1 MSKLFKSRVLVLRRR
16 PLGEADEVVSLL
28 APDRGRFDA
37 AVRGSRRPSS
47 PLVGK
52 VEPFTELQALF
63 ASGRS
68 LDHLTQAAVHRA
80 RPGLHQDLDRLLH
93 GSYLL
98 DLVGGILPFHEPCP
112 ELYGVLTRALDLLE
126 EGAAPAPLCRWV
138 ELRLA
143 DLLGYAPELDRC
155 SECGGPDPGWFSASS
170 GGAVCAPCRDG
181 AEAGAGVSLS
191 PPARAALRHLR
202 GCRLESAVRVR
213 LAPGPAREVERAL
226 FEHLQHHW
234 PRALRSRDVLRSV
247 GTP

>member
-16 PLGEADEVVSLL
+16 PLGEADEVVALL
-28 APDRGRFDA
+28 SPEQGRFDA

-63 ASGRS
+63 ARGRS
-68 LDHLTQAAVHRA
+68 LDHLTQASIHRA

-98 DLVGGILPFHEPCP
+98 DLVGGVLPFHEPCP
-112 ELYGVLTRALDLLE
+112 ELYGILTRALDVLE
-126 EGAAPAPLCRWV
+126 EGATPAPLCRWV

-143 DLLGYAPELDRC
+143 DQLGYAPELDRC
-155 SECGGPDPGWFSASS
+155 SACGDPEPAWFSAES
-170 GGAVCAPCRDG
+170 GGTVCSSCRERDG
-181 AEAGAGVSLS
+181 GAGLALS

-202 GCRLESAVRVR
+202 ACRLESAVRVR
-213 LAPGPAREVERAL
+213 LAPGPSREVERAL
-226 FEHLQHHW
+226 LEHLNHHW